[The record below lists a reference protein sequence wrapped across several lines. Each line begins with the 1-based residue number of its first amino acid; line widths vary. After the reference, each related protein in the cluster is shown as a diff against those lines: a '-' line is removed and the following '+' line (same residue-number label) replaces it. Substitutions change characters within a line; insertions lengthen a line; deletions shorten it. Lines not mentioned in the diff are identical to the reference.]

1 MPPIIKAFGTLL
13 VGLIVSGYAIESRT
27 QSPGESETTDRTSPE
42 SSSAEKAPSST
53 SDRDRITL
61 KTVEDTLMACLA
73 GIPKDA
79 STGQKMLAEQSCHQE
94 AERTDRRA
102 NSDRI
107 ASGAVEDTLMACL
120 ARIPKDASAGQRM
133 LAEESCRR
141 DHVRQ

>member
-1 MPPIIKAFGTLL
+1 MPPIITAFGTLL

-27 QSPGESETTDRTSPE
+27 QLPGESETTDRTSPE

-79 STGQKMLAEQSCHQE
+79 STGQKMLAE
-94 AERTDRRA
+94 
-102 NSDRI
+102 
-107 ASGAVEDTLMACL
+107 
-120 ARIPKDASAGQRM
+120 
-133 LAEESCRR
+133 ESCRR